1 MSVFASASTIALST
15 RFVGERRQQM
25 ILKTLNTPGAE
36 QSPWFVSWFD
46 SIHYHRLYSYRNDAE
61 AAEFIDAIIR
71 SLEPGSGSA
80 ILDLGCGSG
89 RHSKYLASKG
99 FSVTGIDLS
108 GESINEAKRSE
119 RPGLRFIEH
128 DMRVP
133 FGTNFA
139 DYVFNFF
146 TSFGYFNDP
155 SEHVTVIRN
164 IADSLKAGGRLVLD
178 YLNVDYSEAYAIRK
192 EMRVIDGTI
201 YRMTRWSDA
210 RHFFKRIVIDD
221 SPSRESEEYVE
232 QVAKFYTEDFRRM
245 FNLCGLSLEA
255 VYGDYRLNPYDR
267 DESPRLILIARKGR
281 RIHSFA

>member
-1 MSVFASASTIALST
+1 MT
-15 RFVGERRQQM
+15 
-25 ILKTLNTPGAE
+25 LKTLSTTSAE
-36 QSPWFVSWFD
+36 RSAWFVSWFD
-46 SIHYHRLYSYRNDAE
+46 SIHYHKLYSYRNDAE
-61 AAEFIDAIIR
+61 AAEFIDALLR
-71 SLEPGSGSA
+71 RLELESGSA

-99 FSVTGIDLS
+99 FTVTGIDLS

-146 TSFGYFNDP
+146 TSFGYFDDP
-155 SEHVTVIRN
+155 AEHLTVIRN

-178 YLNVDYSEAYAIRK
+178 YLNVDYAEACAIRN
-192 EMRVIDGTI
+192 EMRVIDGTA

-210 RHFFKRIVIDD
+210 RHFFKRIVIND
-221 SPSRESEEYVE
+221 SHGCESEEYVE
-232 QVAKFYTEDFRRM
+232 QVAKFYVEDFRRM
-245 FNLCGLSLEA
+245 FSLCGLSIEA
-255 VYGDYRLNPYDR
+255 VYGDYRLSPYDR
-267 DESPRLILIARKGR
+267 DESPRMILIARKGR
-281 RIHSFA
+281 CIQSFA